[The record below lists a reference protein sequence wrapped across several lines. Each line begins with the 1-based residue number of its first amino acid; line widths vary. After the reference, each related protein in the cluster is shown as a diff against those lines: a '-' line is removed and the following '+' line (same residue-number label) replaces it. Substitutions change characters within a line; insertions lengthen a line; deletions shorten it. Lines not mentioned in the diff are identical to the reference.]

1 MQHFILVFEIDR
13 TRNQF
18 AGANKV
24 QTCQIAFHLFVSK
37 NVKVI
42 TSQRTYRKT
51 KQCQKIIQYQ
61 VAPTK
66 VAPTKVQSTPSA
78 QLSVSA
84 QTPNWVAIG
93 ESGCL

>member
-51 KQCQKIIQYQ
+51 KQCQKIIQNQ

-66 VAPTKVQSTPSA
+66 IRGTPSA

>member
-1 MQHFILVFEIDR
+1 MQRFILVFEIDR

-51 KQCQKIIQYQ
+51 KQCQKIIQNQ
-61 VAPTK
+61 VAQTK
-66 VAPTKVQSTPSA
+66 VAPTKVRTPSA

-84 QTPNWVAIG
+84 QTPNWVVIG
-93 ESGCL
+93 ES